1 MLCVCSLF
9 FLPGFKAITKAWLIS
24 CSDDTGAALITLQG
38 EHQHR
43 DELTFGVAL
52 SSQSEYEADL
62 NIKLMA
68 QRKNRIAAIVGL
80 GKKKTVIS
88 L

>member
-1 MLCVCSLF
+1 M
-9 FLPGFKAITKAWLIS
+9 IT
-24 CSDDTGAALITLQG
+24 TLQG

-68 QRKNRIAAIVGL
+68 QRKNRIATIVGL
-80 GKKKTVIS
+80 GKKIS
-88 L
+88 DFLMIELIGGVCM

>member
-1 MLCVCSLF
+1 M
-9 FLPGFKAITKAWLIS
+9 
-24 CSDDTGAALITLQG
+24 ITLQG

-68 QRKNRIAAIVGL
+68 QRKNRIATIVGL
-80 GKKKTVIS
+80 GKKKNSDFLMIE
-88 L
+88 LIGGFCM